1 MGDQWLGDE
10 QYARKSKGGSK
21 AEEGGEWQKGEKAAS
36 RGHNSSYVSQWDT
49 VPPINADFWSQF
61 SCAVMMMMTIVGD
74 NSVQQQHY
82 VLQQLCDPPMS
93 CPVWAENCDEV
104 TQ

>member
-10 QYARKSKGGSK
+10 QYARKSKGGRAK
-21 AEEGGEWQKGEKAAS
+21 KKREVAYQ
-36 RGHNSSYVSQWDT
+36 GHNSLSQLC
-49 VPPINADFWSQF
+49 VPPINANFWSQF

-82 VLQQLCDPPMS
+82 VLEQLCDPPMS
-93 CPVWAENCDEV
+93 CPVWAEDCDEV

>member
-10 QYARKSKGGSK
+10 QYARKSRGSK

-36 RGHNSSYVSQWDT
+36 RGHNSLSQLC

-93 CPVWAENCDEV
+93 CPV
-104 TQ
+104 